1 MGGDMKPFPQAA
13 IGAAL
18 CLAMMSPVKGQAGV
32 IRGRIEL
39 PPVAAGSQVREPYAG
54 RASALASPGV
64 PPRGLPKDAV
74 VYVESLPAG
83 VDASIAPTA
92 DHPKLAQQDQA
103 FAPRVIAVAAGS
115 SVDFPNLDPIYHSVF
130 SVSPTKRFDLGR
142 YGRGHSKRVVF
153 AKPGLVTVYCD
164 IHSNME
170 GFVLVVP
177 NHAFTRPDDEG
188 RFALP
193 ELPPGRYT
201 VVVWHPDAGTT
212 RREITVPESGDA
224 DVAIRLAP

>member
-1 MGGDMKPFPQAA
+1 MKPLPLAA
-13 IGAAL
+13 FGVAL
-18 CLAMMSPVKGQAGV
+18 CLASIPSGEGLAGV
-32 IRGRIEL
+32 IRGHIEL
-39 PPVAAGSQVREPYAG
+39 PAVASGSKVREAYAG
-54 RASALASPGV
+54 RASSLANPSV
-64 PPRGLPKDAV
+64 PMRGLPKDAV

-83 VDASIAPTA
+83 VDALIPPAE
-92 DHPKLAQQDQA
+92 DHPKLAQQNQA

-153 AKPGLVTVYCD
+153 SKPGLVNVYCD

-177 NHAFTRPDDEG
+177 NRAFARPDDEG

-193 ELPPGRYT
+193 ELPPGRYS
-201 VVVWHPDAGTT
+201 VVVWHPDAGTV
-212 RREITVPESGDA
+212 RREVTLPDSGDA
-224 DVAIRLAP
+224 DVALRLAP